1 MNISDEVSEAFLAEA
16 LEILSLLDDSTSQR
30 LQQFIIQTEQAAV
43 DLDFGF
49 GTSYF
54 GGTYYKQA
62 QALTIDIRFIVLPEG
77 TRKPL
82 TSITADTKLS
92 TFVERRVLRLRY
104 GG

>member
-62 QALTIDIRFIVLPEG
+62 QALTIDIRFIRYKIEHIRRTP
-77 TRKPL
+77 R
-82 TSITADTKLS
+82 TATTLW
-92 TFVERRVLRLRY
+92 RIIL
-104 GG
+104 